1 MSDCLSKKECL
12 PENFYMELKKNP
24 KTLLDKPSKYEAN
37 GHYQVDFRTLE
48 MSNQTLSS
56 SFILS

>member
-1 MSDCLSKKECL
+1 
-12 PENFYMELKKNP
+12 MELKKNP
-24 KTLLDKPSKYEAN
+24 RALLDKPSKSEVN

-56 SFILS
+56 CFILS